1 MPSSTA
7 HKSSARP
14 RKWPWF
20 PPLSEVPS
28 DLLDTITRAISLT
41 PHRSWITL
49 AVANRGTGLLGGIIA
64 KTTGGCDS
72 VSVFRVW

>member
-7 HKSSARP
+7 HKSSAHP

-28 DLLDTITRAISLT
+28 DLLDAITRAISLT
-41 PHRSWITL
+41 PHRSWITGG
-49 AVANRGTGLLGGIIA
+49 APGGIIA

-72 VSVFRVW
+72 VSLFRVW